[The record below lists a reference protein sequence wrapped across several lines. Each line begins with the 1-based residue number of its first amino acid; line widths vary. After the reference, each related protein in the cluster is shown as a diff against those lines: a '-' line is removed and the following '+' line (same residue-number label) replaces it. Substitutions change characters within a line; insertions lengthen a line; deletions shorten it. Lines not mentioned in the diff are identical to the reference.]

1 MTQHCDRP
9 AIFPF
14 SNPTSKSEAIPAD
27 LLNWTDGRALIAT
40 GSPFA
45 PVTFGGHSIRVA
57 QGNNVYVFPGVGL
70 GALVA
75 EAREVTDEMFAAAV
89 VALAQCTTP
98 EDLAAGM
105 LYPAL
110 RQLRSVTERVATAVA
125 KAARD
130 TGVGRPMTDDSIRDA
145 VVGAM
150 WVPCYPRLI
159 VAAAKPIG

>member
-1 MTQHCDRP
+1 
-9 AIFPF
+9 
-14 SNPTSKSEAIPAD
+14 
-27 LLNWTDGRALIAT
+27 
-40 GSPFA
+40 
-45 PVTFGGHSIRVA
+45 
-57 QGNNVYVFPGVGL
+57 
-70 GALVA
+70 
-75 EAREVTDEMFAAAV
+75 
-89 VALAQCTTP
+89 
-98 EDLAAGM
+98 M